1 MLLSSNKNNKKVLFF
16 LNFIIY
22 FVIQSTL
29 HMDDKYLQDISD
41 IKNMMNKSSQF
52 ISLSGLGGIMAGLYA
67 LIGAFVTHKLIQNNN
82 NNYGTDNYDSIIT
95 LESDTFKLIVLTAF
109 AVLFLSIATAVIL
122 TYNKA
127 KREGENVWN
136 STSKRLLTN
145 FMIPLVTGGVFGL
158 LLLRNGSYGLIA
170 PVTLI
175 FYGLSCV
182 NASKYTL
189 RDVRYL
195 GITIVIIGLL
205 ATEFSGYALEF
216 WALGFGICHIVYG
229 SMMYFKYDRN

>member
-1 MLLSSNKNNKKVLFF
+1 LQF

-29 HMDDKYLQDISD
+29 NMEEKYLQDISD
-41 IKNMMNKSSQF
+41 IKKMMNKSSQF
-52 ISLSGLGGIMAGLYA
+52 ISLSGLGGIMAGVYA
-67 LIGAFVTHKLIQNNN
+67 LIGAYVAHELIQNNN
-82 NNYGTDNYDSIIT
+82 NSYAYTDYKNTDAIIT
-95 LESDTFKLIVLTAF
+95 LESTTFKLILLTAGI
-109 AVLFLSIATAVIL
+109 VLLLSIATAALL
-122 TYNKA
+122 TNNKA
-127 KREGENVWN
+127 KREGETVWN
-136 STSKRLLTN
+136 TTSKRLLIN
-145 FMIPLVTGGVFGL
+145 FLIPLVTGGVFGL
-158 LLLRNGSYGLIA
+158 LLLRNGNYGLIA

-195 GITIVIIGLL
+195 GITIIILGLIS
-205 ATEFSGYALEF
+205 TELSGYALEF

-229 SMMYFKYDRN
+229 SMMHFKYDRGQ